1 MVLQDCPWPNNPK
14 ASQSL
19 WSQERTDEPGREMV
33 SVNHAIFTGSYQ
45 ALTLSRK
52 GDRRPVLEG
61 EKVAGRLKN
70 EAMAQNGGGQLL
82 VTR

>member
-1 MVLQDCPWPNNPK
+1 MNSVGKWFRLITQFSPVPIKRLPSRARGMIGGPW
-14 ASQSL
+14 
-19 WSQERTDEPGREMV
+19 
-33 SVNHAIFTGSYQ
+33 SY
-45 ALTLSRK
+45 
-52 GDRRPVLEG
+52 GG

>member
-1 MVLQDCPWPNNPK
+1 MN
-14 ASQSL
+14 
-19 WSQERTDEPGREMV
+19 RGGRPV

-45 ALTLSRK
+45 PLTLSRQ
-52 GDRRPVLEG
+52 GG